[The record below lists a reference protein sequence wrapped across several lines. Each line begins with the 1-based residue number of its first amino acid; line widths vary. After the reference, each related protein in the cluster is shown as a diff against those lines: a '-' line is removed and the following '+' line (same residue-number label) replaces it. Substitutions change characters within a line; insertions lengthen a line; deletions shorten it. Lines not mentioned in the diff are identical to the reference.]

1 MAGLDRKIIAEVI
14 RYCNRDIVPDET
26 FSIDEEYPSDWFCEY
41 FSFLGDEKIQRQLG
55 DAFYQA
61 RFLYKLMCGLRL
73 PLSKQRGVV
82 KFQIVQYASI
92 CEAVLDVAILKYFK
106 TEAEEKLSVT
116 ELHKEQ
122 NALAKDVTLSRGKT
136 PLYVCH
142 EKKKKGDLKRTRVD
156 AKTKF
161 AAEKGLLTQDL
172 KDRLDALY
180 DLRNNIHII
189 KAAETEY
196 DPKLREARDGFEL
209 MRELVGFIRDYY
221 QTHAERTN
229 ENPGTAE

>member
-1 MAGLDRKIIAEVI
+1 MAGLDREIITEVI
-14 RYCNRDIVPDET
+14 RYCKRDIVPDET
-26 FSIDEEYPSDWFCEY
+26 FSIEESPSNWFCEY

-73 PLSKQRGVV
+73 KLSEQRGVV

-92 CEAVLDVAILKYFK
+92 CEAVLDVAISKYFK
-106 TEAEEKLSVT
+106 TEAEKEFSVT
-116 ELHKEQ
+116 EFHHDSS
-122 NALAKDVTLSRGKT
+122 ALASNVKLSRENK
-136 PLYVCH
+136 PLYICR